1 MRKPAFLS
9 NERLSRFLVS
19 LLLTMGLLLPLMFTF
34 EAESALALA
43 IGSAVAV
50 TVLCTV
56 LGTLPRGRLILG
68 ITGGALLA
76 LQLVL
81 PQMGLIGW
89 AIEAFKA
96 ISLYLNGVTAAAP
109 LFAKQLGLTLG
120 VGVAGVSYLFSSRNV
135 GFLPATILVV
145 LMLFGMWSLCQ
156 AEHLWYA
163 APALVALLLLVSQTS
178 HEKTNLFEVLPLAAA
193 VVALAMLLLPSGQT
207 VIQPLYDKAME
218 LRQTISDYLFFTDP
232 RNVFTLGAYGYYPQG
247 NARLGGPAEPADSPV
262 MTVKTDSRT
271 LLRAIS
277 KDEYTGLTWRST
289 ASARRC
295 LYVSPRW
302 QSLRESVFLENMPSD
317 VVRSASTL
325 LDQHAVSIQMQNT
338 ATSTLFTPLFL
349 RQFSS
354 QSNIVAYFNDS
365 SELFTTRDLQRGDRY
380 TTFAPIL
387 EGGNTQLGALIA
399 AAPKGDDPYYQ
410 DICNSYLQ
418 LPEHLTGTSDA
429 ERMLADVNN
438 MTASSAT
445 PYEKACAIMRHLQR
459 YYRYTLTPDV
469 PPDSQDF
476 VTYFLYVGKEGYCTY
491 FASAMTVLCR
501 MAGLPARYVE
511 GFVAQPGA
519 DGFAYVTGK
528 DAHAWTEVYFEGF
541 GWVPFDATPQQQEMG
556 NDNQQNEQQ
565 PEPSPSPTPSPQ
577 PPEQNEQEEPTPSPD
592 PQPEQDPDVPPPP
605 QDQPP
610 FPWWLVLIA
619 AALAALIVRIHLRM
633 PAHMAAKTAS
643 DTDKIFVYGS
653 AVYTLLRLM
662 KYKPAPGETPLL
674 FARRLDRQK
683 ALPVQVLPLWRIMAM
698 SHYSRVEPGPAETAR
713 AKDIFTRL
721 YKPQSPV
728 RKLRF
733 MLTVAFGKNGY
744 TSLDTPLM
752 HEEPKP
758 QYDYASAVAQ
768 KKGQKGRKIKSKK
781 GQSKKKNK
789 QPNAPA
795 RNPAPP
801 SAEKPHQSVSRPQT
815 PAEPKA
821 PPQPDVPARSPAV
834 PSRQEGLRETSAP
847 RRRRS
852 DRK

>member
-19 LLLTMGLLLPLMFTF
+19 MLLTMGLLLPLMFTF

-43 IGSAVAV
+43 IASATAV
-50 TVLCTV
+50 TVLCTA
-56 LGTLPRGRLILG
+56 LGTLRRGRLVLG
-68 ITGGALLA
+68 IVGGALLA
-76 LQLVL
+76 VQLVL
-81 PQMGLIGW
+81 PHMGLIGW
-89 AIEAFKA
+89 VMEAFKA
-96 ISLYLNGVTAAAP
+96 VSLYLNGVTAAAP
-109 LFAKQLGLTLG
+109 LFARQLGLTLG
-120 VGVAGVSYLFSSRNV
+120 VTVAGISYLFSSRNV

-156 AEHLWYA
+156 AEHLWFA
-163 APALVALLLLVSQTS
+163 TPALVALLLLVSQTS
-178 HEKTNLFEVLPLAAA
+178 HEKSNLFQVLPLAVA

-232 RNVFTLGAYGYYPQG
+232 RNVFTLGNYGYYPQG
-247 NARLGGPAEPADSPV
+247 NARLGGPTQPSDSPV

-325 LDQHAVSIQMQNT
+325 LDEHAVSIQMQDT

-354 QSNIVAYFNDS
+354 QTNLVAYFNDS

-380 TTFAPIL
+380 TVFAPIL

-399 AAPKGDDPYYQ
+399 AAPKGDDPYYE
-410 DICNSYLQ
+410 DICNSCLQ
-418 LPEHLTGTSDA
+418 LPEHLSGTSDA

-438 MTASSAT
+438 ITASSAT

-556 NDNQQNEQQ
+556 GDNQQDQQQ
-565 PEPSPSPTPSPQ
+565 PEPSPSPSPTPSPQ
-577 PPEQNEQEEPTPSPD
+577 PPEQDQQEEPTPSPD
-592 PQPEQDPDVPPPP
+592 PQPRQDPDVPPSP

-619 AALAALIVRIHLRM
+619 AAVAALVVRIHLRM
-633 PAHMAAKTAS
+633 PAHMAAQATGES
-643 DTDKIFVYGS
+643 DKIFIYGS
-653 AVYTLLRLM
+653 AVYALLRLM

-698 SHYSRVEPGPAETAR
+698 SHYSRVEPGPAESAR
-713 AKDIFTRL
+713 ARDIFTRL

-733 MLTVAFGKNGY
+733 MFAAAFGKGVY
-744 TSLDTPLM
+744 TGLDTPLV

-758 QYDYASAVAQ
+758 QYDYTFAVAQ
-768 KKGQKGRKIKSKK
+768 KKGLKAR
-781 GQSKKKNK
+781 KKKVKPVRLNK
-789 QPNAPA
+789 RPKPAGAPKRPSAPA
-795 RNPAPP
+795 PETRRP
-801 SAEKPHQSVSRPQT
+801 S
-815 PAEPKA
+815 PAEPDA
-821 PPQPDVPARSPAV
+821 PGKPNNAPDQPPVAPAHR
-834 PSRQEGLRETSAP
+834 EGERETGAP

-852 DRK
+852 DRRS

>member
-19 LLLTMGLLLPLMFTF
+19 MLLTMGLLLPLMFTF

-43 IGSAVAV
+43 IASATAV
-50 TVLCTV
+50 TVLCTA
-56 LGTLPRGRLILG
+56 LGTLRRGRLVLG
-68 ITGGALLA
+68 IVGGALLA
-76 LQLVL
+76 VQLVL
-81 PQMGLIGW
+81 PHMGLIGW
-89 AIEAFKA
+89 AMEAFKA
-96 ISLYLNGVTAAAP
+96 VSLYLNGVTAAAP
-109 LFAKQLGLTLG
+109 LFARQLGLTLG
-120 VGVAGVSYLFSSRNV
+120 VTVAGISYLFSSRNV

-156 AEHLWYA
+156 AEHLWFA
-163 APALVALLLLVSQTS
+163 TPALVALLLLVSQTS
-178 HEKTNLFEVLPLAAA
+178 HEKSNLFQVLPLAVA

-232 RNVFTLGAYGYYPQG
+232 RNVFTLGNYGYYPQG
-247 NARLGGPAEPADSPV
+247 NARLGGPTQPSDSPV

-325 LDQHAVSIQMQNT
+325 LDEHAVSIQMQDT

-354 QSNIVAYFNDS
+354 QTNLVAYFNDS

-380 TTFAPIL
+380 TVFAPIL

-399 AAPKGDDPYYQ
+399 AAPKGDDPYYE
-410 DICNSYLQ
+410 DICNSCLQ
-418 LPEHLTGTSDA
+418 LPEHLSGTSDA

-438 MTASSAT
+438 ITASSAT

-556 NDNQQNEQQ
+556 GDNQQDQQQ
-565 PEPSPSPTPSPQ
+565 PEPSPSPSPTPSPQ
-577 PPEQNEQEEPTPSPD
+577 PPEQDQQEEPTPSPD
-592 PQPEQDPDVPPPP
+592 PQPQQDPDVPPPP

-619 AALAALIVRIHLRM
+619 AAVAALVVRIHLRM
-633 PAHMAAKTAS
+633 PAHMAAKAT
-643 DTDKIFVYGS
+643 G
-653 AVYTLLRLM
+653 
-662 KYKPAPGETPLL
+662 
-674 FARRLDRQK
+674 
-683 ALPVQVLPLWRIMAM
+683 
-698 SHYSRVEPGPAETAR
+698 
-713 AKDIFTRL
+713 
-721 YKPQSPV
+721 
-728 RKLRF
+728 
-733 MLTVAFGKNGY
+733 
-744 TSLDTPLM
+744 
-752 HEEPKP
+752 
-758 QYDYASAVAQ
+758 
-768 KKGQKGRKIKSKK
+768 
-781 GQSKKKNK
+781 
-789 QPNAPA
+789 
-795 RNPAPP
+795 
-801 SAEKPHQSVSRPQT
+801 
-815 PAEPKA
+815 
-821 PPQPDVPARSPAV
+821 
-834 PSRQEGLRETSAP
+834 
-847 RRRRS
+847 
-852 DRK
+852 

>member
-19 LLLTMGLLLPLMFTF
+19 MLLTMGLLLPLMFTF

-43 IGSAVAV
+43 IASATAV
-50 TVLCTV
+50 TVLCTA
-56 LGTLPRGRLILG
+56 LGTLRRGRLVLG
-68 ITGGALLA
+68 IVGGALLA
-76 LQLVL
+76 VQLVL
-81 PQMGLIGW
+81 PHMGLIGW
-89 AIEAFKA
+89 AMEAFKA
-96 ISLYLNGVTAAAP
+96 VSLYLNGVTAAAP
-109 LFAKQLGLTLG
+109 LFARQLGLTLG
-120 VGVAGVSYLFSSRNV
+120 VTVAGISYLFSSRNV

-156 AEHLWYA
+156 AEHLWFA
-163 APALVALLLLVSQTS
+163 TPALVALLLLVSQTS
-178 HEKTNLFEVLPLAAA
+178 HEKSNLFQVLPLAVA

-232 RNVFTLGAYGYYPQG
+232 RNVFTLGNYGYYPQG
-247 NARLGGPAEPADSPV
+247 NARLGGPTQPSDSPV

-325 LDQHAVSIQMQNT
+325 LDEHAVSIQMQDT

-354 QSNIVAYFNDS
+354 QTNLVAYFNDS

-380 TTFAPIL
+380 TVFAPIL

-399 AAPKGDDPYYQ
+399 AAPKGDDPYYE
-410 DICNSYLQ
+410 DICNSCLQ
-418 LPEHLTGTSDA
+418 LPEHLSGTSDA

-438 MTASSAT
+438 ITASSAT

-556 NDNQQNEQQ
+556 GDNQQDQQQ
-565 PEPSPSPTPSPQ
+565 PEPSPSPSPTPSPQ
-577 PPEQNEQEEPTPSPD
+577 PPEQDQQEEPTPSPD
-592 PQPEQDPDVPPPP
+592 PQPRQDPDVPPPP

-619 AALAALIVRIHLRM
+619 AAVAALVVRIHLRM
-633 PAHMAAKTAS
+633 PAHMAAKATGES
-643 DTDKIFVYGS
+643 DKIFIYGS
-653 AVYTLLRLM
+653 AVYALLRLM

-698 SHYSRVEPGPAETAR
+698 SHYSRVEPGPAESAR
-713 AKDIFTRL
+713 ARDIFTRL

-733 MLTVAFGKNGY
+733 MFAAAFGKGVY
-744 TSLDTPLM
+744 TGLDTPLV

-758 QYDYASAVAQ
+758 QYDYTFAVAQ
-768 KKGQKGRKIKSKK
+768 KKGLKAR
-781 GQSKKKNK
+781 KKKVKPVRLNK
-789 QPNAPA
+789 RPKPAGAPKRPSAPAPETRRPSPAEPDAPGKPNNASAQPPVAPA
-795 RNPAPP
+795 R
-801 SAEKPHQSVSRPQT
+801 R
-815 PAEPKA
+815 
-821 PPQPDVPARSPAV
+821 
-834 PSRQEGLRETSAP
+834 EGERETGAP

-852 DRK
+852 DRRS

>member
-19 LLLTMGLLLPLMFTF
+19 ILLTMGLLLPLMFTF

-43 IGSAVAV
+43 IASATAV
-50 TVLCTV
+50 TVLCTA
-56 LGTLPRGRLILG
+56 LGTLRRGRLVLG
-68 ITGGALLA
+68 IVGGALLA
-76 LQLVL
+76 VQLVL
-81 PQMGLIGW
+81 PHMGLIGW
-89 AIEAFKA
+89 AMEAFKA
-96 ISLYLNGVTAAAP
+96 VSLYLNGVTAAAP
-109 LFAKQLGLTLG
+109 LFARQLGLTLG
-120 VGVAGVSYLFSSRNV
+120 VTVAGISYLFSSRNV

-156 AEHLWYA
+156 AEHLWFA
-163 APALVALLLLVSQTS
+163 TPALVALLLLVSQTS
-178 HEKTNLFEVLPLAAA
+178 HEKSNLFQVLPLAVA

-232 RNVFTLGAYGYYPQG
+232 RNVFTLGNYGYYPQG
-247 NARLGGPAEPADSPV
+247 NARLGGPTQPSDSPV

-325 LDQHAVSIQMQNT
+325 LDEHAVSIQMQDT

-354 QSNIVAYFNDS
+354 QTNLVAYFNDS

-380 TTFAPIL
+380 TVFAPIL

-399 AAPKGDDPYYQ
+399 AAPKGDDPYYE
-410 DICNSYLQ
+410 DICNSCLQ
-418 LPEHLTGTSDA
+418 LPEHLSGTSDA

-438 MTASSAT
+438 ITASSAT

-556 NDNQQNEQQ
+556 GDNQQDQQQ
-565 PEPSPSPTPSPQ
+565 PEPSPSPSPTPSPH
-577 PPEQNEQEEPTPSPD
+577 PPEQDQQEEPTPSPD
-592 PQPEQDPDVPPPP
+592 PQPRQDPDVPPPP

-619 AALAALIVRIHLRM
+619 AAVAALVVRIHLRM
-633 PAHMAAKTAS
+633 PAHMAAKATGES
-643 DTDKIFVYGS
+643 DKIFIYGS
-653 AVYTLLRLM
+653 AVYALLRLM

-698 SHYSRVEPGPAETAR
+698 SHYSRVEPGPAESAR
-713 AKDIFTRL
+713 ARDIFTRL

-733 MLTVAFGKNGY
+733 MFAAAFGKGVY
-744 TSLDTPLM
+744 TGLDTPLV

-758 QYDYASAVAQ
+758 QYDYTFAVAQ
-768 KKGQKGRKIKSKK
+768 KKGLKAR
-781 GQSKKKNK
+781 KKKVKPVRLNK
-789 QPNAPA
+789 RPKPAGAPKRPSAPAPETRRPSPAESDAPGKPNNAPDQ
-795 RNPAPP
+795 PPVAPT
-801 SAEKPHQSVSRPQT
+801 R
-815 PAEPKA
+815 
-821 PPQPDVPARSPAV
+821 R
-834 PSRQEGLRETSAP
+834 EGERETGAP

-852 DRK
+852 DRRS

>member
-19 LLLTMGLLLPLMFTF
+19 ILLTMGLLLPLMFTF

-43 IGSAVAV
+43 IASATAV
-50 TVLCTV
+50 TVLCTA
-56 LGTLPRGRLILG
+56 LGTLRRGRLVLG
-68 ITGGALLA
+68 IVGGALLA
-76 LQLVL
+76 VQLVL
-81 PQMGLIGW
+81 PHMGLIGW
-89 AIEAFKA
+89 AMEAFKA
-96 ISLYLNGVTAAAP
+96 VSLYLNGVTAAAP
-109 LFAKQLGLTLG
+109 LFARQLGLTLG
-120 VGVAGVSYLFSSRNV
+120 VTVAGISYLFSSRNV

-156 AEHLWYA
+156 AEHLWFA
-163 APALVALLLLVSQTS
+163 TPALVALLLLVSQTS
-178 HEKTNLFEVLPLAAA
+178 HEKSNLFQVLPLAVA

-232 RNVFTLGAYGYYPQG
+232 RNVFTLGNYGYYPQG
-247 NARLGGPAEPADSPV
+247 NARLGGPTQPSDSPV

-325 LDQHAVSIQMQNT
+325 LDEHAVSIQMQDT

-354 QSNIVAYFNDS
+354 QTNLVAYFNDS

-380 TTFAPIL
+380 TVFAPIL

-399 AAPKGDDPYYQ
+399 AAPKGDDPYYE
-410 DICNSYLQ
+410 DICNSCLQ
-418 LPEHLTGTSDA
+418 LPEHLSGTSDA

-438 MTASSAT
+438 ITASSAT

-556 NDNQQNEQQ
+556 GDNQQDQQQ
-565 PEPSPSPTPSPQ
+565 PEPSPSPSPTPSPQ
-577 PPEQNEQEEPTPSPD
+577 PPEQDQQEEPTPSPD
-592 PQPEQDPDVPPPP
+592 PQPQQDPDVPPPP

-610 FPWWLVLIA
+610 FPWWLVLIVA
-619 AALAALIVRIHLRM
+619 AVAALVVRIHLRM
-633 PAHMAAKTAS
+633 PAHMAAKATGES
-643 DTDKIFVYGS
+643 DKIFIYGS
-653 AVYTLLRLM
+653 AVYALLRLM

-698 SHYSRVEPGPAETAR
+698 SHYSRVEPGPAESAR
-713 AKDIFTRL
+713 ARDIFTRL

-733 MLTVAFGKNGY
+733 MFAAAFGKGVY
-744 TSLDTPLM
+744 TGLDTPLV

-758 QYDYASAVAQ
+758 QYDYTFAVTQ
-768 KKGQKGRKIKSKK
+768 KKGPKAR
-781 GQSKKKNK
+781 KKKVKPVRLNK
-789 QPNAPA
+789 RPKPAGAPKRPSAPAPETRRPSPAESDAPGKPNNAPDQPPVAPA
-795 RNPAPP
+795 R
-801 SAEKPHQSVSRPQT
+801 R
-815 PAEPKA
+815 
-821 PPQPDVPARSPAV
+821 
-834 PSRQEGLRETSAP
+834 EGERETGAP

-852 DRK
+852 DRRS

>member
-19 LLLTMGLLLPLMFTF
+19 MLLTMGLLLPLMFTF

-43 IGSAVAV
+43 IASATAV
-50 TVLCTV
+50 TVLCTA
-56 LGTLPRGRLILG
+56 LGTLRRGRLVLG
-68 ITGGALLA
+68 IVGGALLA
-76 LQLVL
+76 VQLVL
-81 PQMGLIGW
+81 PHMGLIGW
-89 AIEAFKA
+89 VMEAFKA
-96 ISLYLNGVTAAAP
+96 VSLYLNGVTAAAP
-109 LFAKQLGLTLG
+109 LFARQLGLTLG
-120 VGVAGVSYLFSSRNV
+120 VTVAGISYLFSSRNV

-156 AEHLWYA
+156 AEHLWFA
-163 APALVALLLLVSQTS
+163 TPALVALLLLVSQTS
-178 HEKTNLFEVLPLAAA
+178 HEKSNLFQVLPLAVA

-232 RNVFTLGAYGYYPQG
+232 RNVFTLGNYGYYPQG
-247 NARLGGPAEPADSPV
+247 NARLGGPTQPSDSPV

-325 LDQHAVSIQMQNT
+325 LDEHAVSIQMQDT

-354 QSNIVAYFNDS
+354 QTNLVAYFNDS

-380 TTFAPIL
+380 TVFAPIL

-399 AAPKGDDPYYQ
+399 AAPKGDDPYYE
-410 DICNSYLQ
+410 DICNSCLQ
-418 LPEHLTGTSDA
+418 LPEHLSGTSDA

-438 MTASSAT
+438 ITASSAT

-556 NDNQQNEQQ
+556 GDNQQDQQQ
-565 PEPSPSPTPSPQ
+565 PEPSPSPSPTPSPQ
-577 PPEQNEQEEPTPSPD
+577 PPEQDQQEEPTPSPD
-592 PQPEQDPDVPPPP
+592 PQPQQDPDVPPPP

-619 AALAALIVRIHLRM
+619 AAVAALVVRIHLRM
-633 PAHMAAKTAS
+633 PAHMAAKATGES
-643 DTDKIFVYGS
+643 DKIFIYGS
-653 AVYTLLRLM
+653 AVYALLRLM

-698 SHYSRVEPGPAETAR
+698 SHYSRVEPGPAESAR
-713 AKDIFTRL
+713 ARDIFTRL

-733 MLTVAFGKNGY
+733 MFAAAFGKGVY
-744 TSLDTPLM
+744 TGLDTPLV

-758 QYDYASAVAQ
+758 QYDYTFAVAQ
-768 KKGQKGRKIKSKK
+768 KKGLKAR
-781 GQSKKKNK
+781 KKKVKPVRLNK
-789 QPNAPA
+789 RPKPAGAPKRPSAPAPETRRPSPAEPDAPGKPNNASDQPPVAPA
-795 RNPAPP
+795 R
-801 SAEKPHQSVSRPQT
+801 R
-815 PAEPKA
+815 
-821 PPQPDVPARSPAV
+821 
-834 PSRQEGLRETSAP
+834 EGERETGAP

-852 DRK
+852 DRRS

>member
-19 LLLTMGLLLPLMFTF
+19 MLLTMGLLLPLMFTF

-43 IGSAVAV
+43 IASATAV
-50 TVLCTV
+50 TVLCTA
-56 LGTLPRGRLILG
+56 LGTLRRGRLVLG
-68 ITGGALLA
+68 IVGGALLA
-76 LQLVL
+76 VQLVL
-81 PQMGLIGW
+81 PHMGLIGW
-89 AIEAFKA
+89 VMEAFKA
-96 ISLYLNGVTAAAP
+96 VSLYLNGVTAAAP
-109 LFAKQLGLTLG
+109 LFARHLGLTLG
-120 VGVAGVSYLFSSRNV
+120 VTVAGISYLFSSRNV

-156 AEHLWYA
+156 AEHLWFA
-163 APALVALLLLVSQTS
+163 TPALVALLLLVSQTS
-178 HEKTNLFEVLPLAAA
+178 HEKSNLFQVLPLAVA

-232 RNVFTLGAYGYYPQG
+232 RNVFTLGNYGYYPQG
-247 NARLGGPAEPADSPV
+247 NARLGGPTQPSDSPV

-325 LDQHAVSIQMQNT
+325 LDEHAVSIQMQDT

-354 QSNIVAYFNDS
+354 QTNLVAYFNDS

-380 TTFAPIL
+380 TVFAPIL

-399 AAPKGDDPYYQ
+399 AAPKGDDPYYE
-410 DICNSYLQ
+410 DICNSCLQ
-418 LPEHLTGTSDA
+418 LPEHLSGTSDA

-438 MTASSAT
+438 ITASSAT

-556 NDNQQNEQQ
+556 GDNQQDQQQ
-565 PEPSPSPTPSPQ
+565 PEPSPSPSPTPSPQ
-577 PPEQNEQEEPTPSPD
+577 PPEQDQQEEPTPSPD
-592 PQPEQDPDVPPPP
+592 PQPQQDPDVPPPP

-619 AALAALIVRIHLRM
+619 AAVAALVVRIHLRM
-633 PAHMAAKTAS
+633 PAHMAAQATGES
-643 DTDKIFVYGS
+643 DKIFIYGS
-653 AVYTLLRLM
+653 AVYALLRLM

-698 SHYSRVEPGPAETAR
+698 SHYSRVEPGPAESAR
-713 AKDIFTRL
+713 ARDIFTRL

-733 MLTVAFGKNGY
+733 MFAAAFGKGVY
-744 TSLDTPLM
+744 TGLDTPLV

-758 QYDYASAVAQ
+758 QYDYTFAVAQ
-768 KKGQKGRKIKSKK
+768 KKGLKAR
-781 GQSKKKNK
+781 KKKVKPVRLNK
-789 QPNAPA
+789 RPKPAGAPKRPSAPAPETRRPSPAESDAPGKPNNASAQPPVAPA
-795 RNPAPP
+795 R
-801 SAEKPHQSVSRPQT
+801 R
-815 PAEPKA
+815 
-821 PPQPDVPARSPAV
+821 
-834 PSRQEGLRETSAP
+834 EGERETGAP

-852 DRK
+852 DRRS

>member
-19 LLLTMGLLLPLMFTF
+19 MLLTMGLLLPLMFTF
-34 EAESALALA
+34 KAESALALA
-43 IGSAVAV
+43 IASATAV
-50 TVLCTV
+50 TVLCTA
-56 LGTLPRGRLILG
+56 LGTLRRGRLVLG
-68 ITGGALLA
+68 IVGGALLA
-76 LQLVL
+76 VQLVL
-81 PQMGLIGW
+81 PHMGLIGW
-89 AIEAFKA
+89 AMEAFKA
-96 ISLYLNGVTAAAP
+96 VSLYLNGVTAAAP
-109 LFAKQLGLTLG
+109 LFARQLGLTLG
-120 VGVAGVSYLFSSRNV
+120 VTVAGISYLFSSRNV

-156 AEHLWYA
+156 AEHLWFA
-163 APALVALLLLVSQTS
+163 TPALVALLLLVSQTS
-178 HEKTNLFEVLPLAAA
+178 HEKSNLFQVLPLAVA

-232 RNVFTLGAYGYYPQG
+232 RNVFTLGNYGYYPQG
-247 NARLGGPAEPADSPV
+247 NARLGGPTQPSDSPV

-317 VVRSASTL
+317 VVRSAGTL
-325 LDQHAVSIQMQNT
+325 LDEHAVSIQMQDT

-354 QSNIVAYFNDS
+354 QTNLVAYFNDS

-380 TTFAPIL
+380 TVFAPIL

-399 AAPKGDDPYYQ
+399 AAPKGDDPYYE
-410 DICNSYLQ
+410 DICNSCLQ
-418 LPEHLTGTSDA
+418 LPEHLSGTSDA

-438 MTASSAT
+438 ITASSAT

-556 NDNQQNEQQ
+556 GDNQQDQQQ
-565 PEPSPSPTPSPQ
+565 PEPSPSPSPTPSPQ
-577 PPEQNEQEEPTPSPD
+577 PPEQDQQEEPTPSPD
-592 PQPEQDPDVPPPP
+592 PQPRQDPDVPPPP

-619 AALAALIVRIHLRM
+619 AAVAALVVRIHLRM
-633 PAHMAAKTAS
+633 PAHMAAQATVES
-643 DTDKIFVYGS
+643 DKIFIYGS
-653 AVYTLLRLM
+653 AVYALLRLM
-662 KYKPAPGETPLL
+662 KYKPAPGETPLF

-698 SHYSRVEPGPAETAR
+698 SHYSRVEPGPAESAR
-713 AKDIFTRL
+713 ARDIFTRL

-733 MLTVAFGKNGY
+733 MFAAAFGKGVY
-744 TSLDTPLM
+744 TGLDTPLV

-758 QYDYASAVAQ
+758 QYDYTFAVAQ
-768 KKGQKGRKIKSKK
+768 KKGLKAR
-781 GQSKKKNK
+781 KKKVKPVRLNK
-789 QPNAPA
+789 RPKPAGAPKRPSAPAPETRRPSPAESDAPGKPNNAPDQ
-795 RNPAPP
+795 PPVAPT
-801 SAEKPHQSVSRPQT
+801 R
-815 PAEPKA
+815 
-821 PPQPDVPARSPAV
+821 R
-834 PSRQEGLRETSAP
+834 EGERETGAP

-852 DRK
+852 DRRS

>member
-19 LLLTMGLLLPLMFTF
+19 MLLTMGLLLPLMFTF

-43 IGSAVAV
+43 IASATAV
-50 TVLCTV
+50 TVLCTA
-56 LGTLPRGRLILG
+56 LGTLRRGRLVLG
-68 ITGGALLA
+68 IVGGALLA
-76 LQLVL
+76 VQLVL
-81 PQMGLIGW
+81 PHMGLIGW
-89 AIEAFKA
+89 AMEAFKA
-96 ISLYLNGVTAAAP
+96 VSLYLNGVTAAAP
-109 LFAKQLGLTLG
+109 LFARQLGLTLG
-120 VGVAGVSYLFSSRNV
+120 VTVAGISYLFSSRNV

-156 AEHLWYA
+156 AEHLWFA
-163 APALVALLLLVSQTS
+163 TPALVALLLLVSQTS
-178 HEKTNLFEVLPLAAA
+178 HEKSNLFQVLPLAVA

-232 RNVFTLGAYGYYPQG
+232 RNVFTLGNYGYYPQG
-247 NARLGGPAEPADSPV
+247 NARLGGPTQPSDSPV

-325 LDQHAVSIQMQNT
+325 LDEHAVSIQMQDT

-354 QSNIVAYFNDS
+354 QTNLVAYFNDS

-380 TTFAPIL
+380 TVFAPIL

-399 AAPKGDDPYYQ
+399 AAPKGDDPYYE
-410 DICNSYLQ
+410 DICNSCLQ
-418 LPEHLTGTSDA
+418 LPEHLSGTSDA

-438 MTASSAT
+438 ITASSAT

-556 NDNQQNEQQ
+556 GDNQQDQQQ
-565 PEPSPSPTPSPQ
+565 PEPSPSPSPTPSPQ
-577 PPEQNEQEEPTPSPD
+577 PPEQDQQEEPTPSPD
-592 PQPEQDPDVPPPP
+592 PQPRQDPDVPPSP

-619 AALAALIVRIHLRM
+619 AAVAALVVRIHLRM
-633 PAHMAAKTAS
+633 PAHMAAKATVES
-643 DTDKIFVYGS
+643 DKIFIYGS
-653 AVYTLLRLM
+653 AVYALLRLM
-662 KYKPAPGETPLL
+662 KYKPAPGETPLF

-698 SHYSRVEPGPAETAR
+698 SHYSRVEPGPAESAR
-713 AKDIFTRL
+713 ARDIFTRL

-733 MLTVAFGKNGY
+733 MFAAAFGKGVY
-744 TSLDTPLM
+744 TGLDTPLV

-758 QYDYASAVAQ
+758 QYDYTFAVAQ
-768 KKGQKGRKIKSKK
+768 KKGLKAR
-781 GQSKKKNK
+781 KKKVKPVRLNK
-789 QPNAPA
+789 RPKPAGAPKRPSAPAPETRRPSPAEPDAPGKPNNASAQPPVAPA
-795 RNPAPP
+795 R
-801 SAEKPHQSVSRPQT
+801 R
-815 PAEPKA
+815 
-821 PPQPDVPARSPAV
+821 
-834 PSRQEGLRETSAP
+834 EGERETGAP

-852 DRK
+852 DRRS

>member
-19 LLLTMGLLLPLMFTF
+19 MLLTMGLLLPLMFTF

-43 IGSAVAV
+43 IASATAV
-50 TVLCTV
+50 TVLCTA
-56 LGTLPRGRLILG
+56 LGTLRRGRLVLG
-68 ITGGALLA
+68 IVGGALLA
-76 LQLVL
+76 VQLVL
-81 PQMGLIGW
+81 PHMGLIGW
-89 AIEAFKA
+89 AMEAFKA
-96 ISLYLNGVTAAAP
+96 VSLYLNGVTAAAP
-109 LFAKQLGLTLG
+109 LFARQLGLTLG
-120 VGVAGVSYLFSSRNV
+120 VTVAGISYLFSSRNV

-156 AEHLWYA
+156 AEHLWFA
-163 APALVALLLLVSQTS
+163 TPALVALLLLVSQTS
-178 HEKTNLFEVLPLAAA
+178 HEKSNLFQVLPLAVA

-232 RNVFTLGAYGYYPQG
+232 RNVFTLGNYGYYPQG
-247 NARLGGPAEPADSPV
+247 NARLGGPTQPSDSPV

-302 QSLRESVFLENMPSD
+302 QNLRESVFLENMPSD

-325 LDQHAVSIQMQNT
+325 LDEHAVSIQMQDT

-354 QSNIVAYFNDS
+354 QTNLVAYFNDS

-380 TTFAPIL
+380 TVFAPIL

-399 AAPKGDDPYYQ
+399 AAPKGDDPYYE
-410 DICNSYLQ
+410 DICNSCLQ
-418 LPEHLTGTSDA
+418 LPEHLSGTSDA

-438 MTASSAT
+438 ITASSAT

-556 NDNQQNEQQ
+556 GDNQQDQQQ
-565 PEPSPSPTPSPQ
+565 PEPSPSPSPTPSPQ
-577 PPEQNEQEEPTPSPD
+577 PPEQDQQEEPTPSPD
-592 PQPEQDPDVPPPP
+592 PQPQQDPDVPPPP

-619 AALAALIVRIHLRM
+619 AAVAALVVRIHLRM
-633 PAHMAAKTAS
+633 PAHMAAKATGES
-643 DTDKIFVYGS
+643 DKTFIYGS
-653 AVYTLLRLM
+653 AVYALLRLM

-698 SHYSRVEPGPAETAR
+698 SHYSRVEPGPAESAR
-713 AKDIFTRL
+713 ARDIFTRL
-721 YKPQSPV
+721 YKPQNPV

-733 MLTVAFGKNGY
+733 MFAAAFGKGVY
-744 TSLDTPLM
+744 TGLDTPLV

-758 QYDYASAVAQ
+758 QYDYTFAVAQ
-768 KKGQKGRKIKSKK
+768 KKGLKAR
-781 GQSKKKNK
+781 KKKVKPVRLNK
-789 QPNAPA
+789 RPKPAGAPKRPSAPAPETRRPSPTEPDAPGKPNNAPDQ
-795 RNPAPP
+795 PPVAPT
-801 SAEKPHQSVSRPQT
+801 R
-815 PAEPKA
+815 
-821 PPQPDVPARSPAV
+821 R
-834 PSRQEGLRETSAP
+834 EGERETGAP

-852 DRK
+852 DRRS

>member
-19 LLLTMGLLLPLMFTF
+19 MLLTMGLLLPLMFTF

-43 IGSAVAV
+43 IASATAV
-50 TVLCTV
+50 TVLCTA
-56 LGTLPRGRLILG
+56 LGTLRRGRLVLG
-68 ITGGALLA
+68 IVGGALLA
-76 LQLVL
+76 VQLVL
-81 PQMGLIGW
+81 PHMGLIGW
-89 AIEAFKA
+89 AMEAFKA
-96 ISLYLNGVTAAAP
+96 VSLYLNGVTAAAP
-109 LFAKQLGLTLG
+109 LFARQLGLTLG
-120 VGVAGVSYLFSSRNV
+120 VTVAGISYLFSSRNV

-156 AEHLWYA
+156 AEHLWFA
-163 APALVALLLLVSQTS
+163 TPALVALLLLVSQTS
-178 HEKTNLFEVLPLAAA
+178 HEKSNLFQVLPLAVA

-232 RNVFTLGAYGYYPQG
+232 RNVFTLGNYGYYPQG
-247 NARLGGPAEPADSPV
+247 NARLGGPTQPSDSPV

-325 LDQHAVSIQMQNT
+325 LDEHAVSIQMQDT

-354 QSNIVAYFNDS
+354 QTNLVAYFNDS

-380 TTFAPIL
+380 TVFAPIL

-399 AAPKGDDPYYQ
+399 AAPKGDDPYYE
-410 DICNSYLQ
+410 DICNSCLQ
-418 LPEHLTGTSDA
+418 LPEHLSGTSDA

-438 MTASSAT
+438 ITASSAT

-556 NDNQQNEQQ
+556 GDNQQDQQQ
-565 PEPSPSPTPSPQ
+565 PEPSPSPSPTPSPQ
-577 PPEQNEQEEPTPSPD
+577 PPEQDQQEEPTPSPD
-592 PQPEQDPDVPPPP
+592 PQPRQDPDVPPPP

-619 AALAALIVRIHLRM
+619 AAVAALVVRIHLRM
-633 PAHMAAKTAS
+633 PAHMAAKATGES
-643 DTDKIFVYGS
+643 DKIFIYGS
-653 AVYTLLRLM
+653 AVYALLRLM

-674 FARRLDRQK
+674 FARRRDRQK

-698 SHYSRVEPGPAETAR
+698 SHYSRVEPGPAESAR
-713 AKDIFTRL
+713 ARDIFTRL

-733 MLTVAFGKNGY
+733 MFAAAFGKGVY
-744 TSLDTPLM
+744 TGLDTPLV

-758 QYDYASAVAQ
+758 QYDYTFAVAKKKGLKARKKKVKPVRLNKRPKPAGAPKRPSAPAPETRRPSPAEPDAPGKPNNASA
-768 KKGQKGRKIKSKK
+768 
-781 GQSKKKNK
+781 
-789 QPNAPA
+789 QPPVAPA
-795 RNPAPP
+795 R
-801 SAEKPHQSVSRPQT
+801 R
-815 PAEPKA
+815 
-821 PPQPDVPARSPAV
+821 
-834 PSRQEGLRETSAP
+834 EGERETGAP

-852 DRK
+852 DRRS

>member
-19 LLLTMGLLLPLMFTF
+19 LLMTMGLLLPLMFTF

-43 IGSAVAV
+43 IAAAAAV

-56 LGTLPRGRLILG
+56 LGTLRHGRLILG
-68 ITGGALLA
+68 IVGGVLLA
-76 LQLVL
+76 LQLLL

-89 AIEAFKA
+89 AMEAFKA
-96 ISLYLNGVTAAAP
+96 ISLYLSGVTAATP
-109 LFAKQLGLTLG
+109 LFARQLALTLG
-120 VGVAGVSYLFSSRNV
+120 VVVAAVSYLFSSRNV

-163 APALVALLLLVSQTS
+163 TPALVALLLLVSQTS

-193 VVALAMLLLPSGQT
+193 VVVLAMLLLPSGQT

-232 RNVFTLGAYGYYPQG
+232 RNVFTLGSYGYYPQG
-247 NARLGGPAEPADSPV
+247 NARLGGPTEPSDSPV

-302 QSLRESVFLENMPSD
+302 QSLRESVFLENMPSE

-325 LDQHAVSIQMQNT
+325 LDEHAVSVQMQDT

-354 QSNIVAYFNDS
+354 QSNMVAYFNDS

-380 TTFAPIL
+380 TVFAPIL

-399 AAPKGDDPYYQ
+399 AAPKGDDPYYD
-410 DICNSYLQ
+410 DIRSSYLQ

-429 ERMLADVNN
+429 ERMMADVSNI
-438 MTASSAT
+438 TASSAT

-519 DGFAYVTGK
+519 DGFAYVTGR

-556 NDNQQNEQQ
+556 NDNQQDEQP

-577 PPEQNEQEEPTPSPD
+577 PPEQDEPDDEPTPSPE

-633 PAHMAAKTAS
+633 PAHMAAKATG

-683 ALPVQVLPLWRIMAM
+683 ALSVQVLPLWRIMAM

-721 YKPQSPV
+721 YKPQSPM

-733 MLTVAFGKNGY
+733 MMIVAFGKNAY
-744 TSLDTPLM
+744 TGLDTPLV

-758 QYDYASAVAQ
+758 QYDYASAVSQ
-768 KKGQKGRKIKSKK
+768 KKGQKARKGKAKK
-781 GQSKKKNK
+781 AGKPGK
-789 QPNAPA
+789 APA
-795 RNPAPP
+795 RSSAQPPAAKAPRKPQASSEASRAQPPSGGAQARP
-801 SAEKPHQSVSRPQT
+801 SAEPKRP
-815 PAEPKA
+815 EP
-821 PPQPDVPARSPAV
+821 PRDT
-834 PSRQEGLRETSAP
+834 GAP

-852 DRK
+852 DRR

>member
-19 LLLTMGLLLPLMFTF
+19 MLLTMGLLLPLMFTF

-43 IGSAVAV
+43 IASATAV
-50 TVLCTV
+50 TVLCTA
-56 LGTLPRGRLILG
+56 LGTLRRGRLVLG
-68 ITGGALLA
+68 IVGGALLA
-76 LQLVL
+76 VQLVL
-81 PQMGLIGW
+81 PHMGLIGW
-89 AIEAFKA
+89 VMEAFKA
-96 ISLYLNGVTAAAP
+96 VSLYLNGVTAAAP
-109 LFAKQLGLTLG
+109 LFARQLGLTLG
-120 VGVAGVSYLFSSRNV
+120 VTVAGISYLFSSRNV

-156 AEHLWYA
+156 AEHLWFA
-163 APALVALLLLVSQTS
+163 TPALVALLLLVSQTS
-178 HEKTNLFEVLPLAAA
+178 HEKSNLFQVLPLAVA

-232 RNVFTLGAYGYYPQG
+232 RNVFTLGNYGYYPQG
-247 NARLGGPAEPADSPV
+247 NARLGGPTQPSDSPV

-325 LDQHAVSIQMQNT
+325 LDEHAVSIQMQDT

-354 QSNIVAYFNDS
+354 QTNLVAYFNDS

-380 TTFAPIL
+380 TVFAPIL

-399 AAPKGDDPYYQ
+399 AAPKGDDPYYE
-410 DICNSYLQ
+410 DICNSCLQ
-418 LPEHLTGTSDA
+418 LPEHLSGTSDA

-438 MTASSAT
+438 ITASSAT

-556 NDNQQNEQQ
+556 GDNQQDQQQ
-565 PEPSPSPTPSPQ
+565 PEPSPSPSPTPSPQ
-577 PPEQNEQEEPTPSPD
+577 PPEQDQQEEPTPSPD
-592 PQPEQDPDVPPPP
+592 PQPQQDPDVPPPP

-619 AALAALIVRIHLRM
+619 AAVAALVVRIHLRM
-633 PAHMAAKTAS
+633 PAHMAAQATGES
-643 DTDKIFVYGS
+643 DKIFIYGS
-653 AVYTLLRLM
+653 AVYALLRLM

-698 SHYSRVEPGPAETAR
+698 SHYSRVEPGPAESAR
-713 AKDIFTRL
+713 ARDIFTRL

-733 MLTVAFGKNGY
+733 MFAAAFGKGVY
-744 TSLDTPLM
+744 TGLDTPLV

-758 QYDYASAVAQ
+758 QYDYTFAVAQ
-768 KKGQKGRKIKSKK
+768 KKGLKAR
-781 GQSKKKNK
+781 KKKVKPVRLNK
-789 QPNAPA
+789 RPKPAGAPKRPSAPA
-795 RNPAPP
+795 PETRRP
-801 SAEKPHQSVSRPQT
+801 S
-815 PAEPKA
+815 PAEPDA
-821 PPQPDVPARSPAV
+821 PGKPNNAPDQPPVAPAHR
-834 PSRQEGLRETSAP
+834 EGERETGAP

-852 DRK
+852 DRRS

>member
-43 IGSAVAV
+43 IVSGVAV

-56 LGTLPRGRLILG
+56 LGTLRRGRLILG
-68 ITGGALLA
+68 VVLAALLA
-76 LQLVL
+76 VQLAL

-89 AIEAFKA
+89 TMEAFKA
-96 ISLYLNGVTAAAP
+96 MSLYLNGVKAATP
-109 LFAKQLGLTLG
+109 LFARQLAVALG
-120 VGVAGVSYLFSSRNV
+120 VVIAGVSYLFSSRNV

-156 AEHLWYA
+156 SEHLWYA
-163 APALVALLLLVSQTS
+163 TPALIGLLLLVSQTS
-178 HEKTNLFEVLPLAAA
+178 HEKTNLFEVLPLATA
-193 VVALAMLLLPSGQT
+193 VVVLAMLLLPSGQT

-232 RNVFTLGAYGYYPQG
+232 RNVFTLGNYGYYPQG
-247 NARLGGPAEPADSPV
+247 NARLGGPTQPSDTPV

-302 QSLRESVFLENMPSD
+302 QSLRESVFLENMPSE
-317 VVRSASTL
+317 VVRGASTL
-325 LDQHAVSIQMQNT
+325 LDEHAVSVQMQDT

-354 QSNIVAYFNDS
+354 QTNLVAYFNDS

-380 TTFAPIL
+380 TVFAPIL

-399 AAPKGDDPYYQ
+399 AAPKGEDPYYD
-410 DICNSYLQ
+410 DILSSYLQ

-429 ERMLADVNN
+429 ERLLADVNN

-459 YYRYTLTPDV
+459 YYRYTLTPDI

-556 NDNQQNEQQ
+556 NDDQQEQQ
-565 PEPSPSPTPSPQ
+565 PPEPSPSPTPSPQ
-577 PPEQNEQEEPTPSPD
+577 PPQQDEQDEPTPSPD

-605 QDQPP
+605 EDQPP

-619 AALAALIVRIHLRM
+619 AALAALIVRIRLRM
-633 PAHMAAKTAS
+633 PAHMAARAS
-643 DTDKIFVYGS
+643 NDTDRIFIYGS
-653 AVYTLLRLM
+653 AVYALLRLM
-662 KYKPAPGETPLL
+662 KYKPAPGETPLF

-713 AKDIFTRL
+713 ARETFGRL
-721 YKPQSPV
+721 YKLQNPL

-733 MLTVAFGKNGY
+733 MFIAAFGKNAY
-744 TSLDTPLM
+744 TGLDTPLV

-758 QYDYASAVAQ
+758 QYDYASAVSQ
-768 KKGQKGRKIKSKK
+768 KKGRKVRKEKG
-781 GQSKKKNK
+781 KKKRPK
-789 QPNAPA
+789 KPSRAPSASQPAQEAPP
-795 RNPAPP
+795 RPAPR
-801 SAEKPHQSVSRPQT
+801 SQA

-821 PPQPDVPARSPAV
+821 PPQSDDTQAQPPRPTQ
-834 PSRQEGLRETSAP
+834 PGAP

-852 DRK
+852 GRQ

>member
-19 LLLTMGLLLPLMFTF
+19 MLLTMGLLLPLMFTF

-43 IGSAVAV
+43 IASATAV
-50 TVLCTV
+50 TVLCTA
-56 LGTLPRGRLILG
+56 LGTLRRGRLVLG
-68 ITGGALLA
+68 IVGGALLA
-76 LQLVL
+76 VQLVL
-81 PQMGLIGW
+81 PHMGLIGW
-89 AIEAFKA
+89 AMEAFKA
-96 ISLYLNGVTAAAP
+96 VSLYLNGVTAAAP
-109 LFAKQLGLTLG
+109 LFARQLGLTLG
-120 VGVAGVSYLFSSRNV
+120 VTVAGISYLFSSRNV

-156 AEHLWYA
+156 AEHLWFA
-163 APALVALLLLVSQTS
+163 TPALVALLLLVSQTS
-178 HEKTNLFEVLPLAAA
+178 HEKSNLFQVLPLAVA

-232 RNVFTLGAYGYYPQG
+232 RNVFTLGNYGYYPQG
-247 NARLGGPAEPADSPV
+247 NARLGGPTQPSDSPV

-325 LDQHAVSIQMQNT
+325 LDEHAVSIQMQDT

-354 QSNIVAYFNDS
+354 QTNLVAYFNDS

-380 TTFAPIL
+380 TVFAPIL

-399 AAPKGDDPYYQ
+399 AAPKGDDPYYE
-410 DICNSYLQ
+410 DICNSCLQ
-418 LPEHLTGTSDA
+418 LPEHLSGTSDA

-438 MTASSAT
+438 ITASSAT

-556 NDNQQNEQQ
+556 SDNQQDQQQ
-565 PEPSPSPTPSPQ
+565 PEPSPSPSPTPSPQ
-577 PPEQNEQEEPTPSPD
+577 PPEQDQQEEPTPSPD
-592 PQPEQDPDVPPPP
+592 PQPRQDPDVPPPP

-619 AALAALIVRIHLRM
+619 AAVAALVVRIHLRM
-633 PAHMAAKTAS
+633 PAHMAAKATGES
-643 DTDKIFVYGS
+643 DKIFIYGS
-653 AVYTLLRLM
+653 AVYALLRLM

-698 SHYSRVEPGPAETAR
+698 SHYSRVEPGPAESAR
-713 AKDIFTRL
+713 ARDIFTRL

-733 MLTVAFGKNGY
+733 MFAAAFGKGVY
-744 TSLDTPLM
+744 TGLDTPLV

-758 QYDYASAVAQ
+758 QYDYTFAVAQ
-768 KKGQKGRKIKSKK
+768 KKGLKAR
-781 GQSKKKNK
+781 KKKVKPVRLNK
-789 QPNAPA
+789 RPKPAGAPKRPSAPAPETRRPSPAEPDAPGKPNNASAQPPVAPA
-795 RNPAPP
+795 R
-801 SAEKPHQSVSRPQT
+801 R
-815 PAEPKA
+815 
-821 PPQPDVPARSPAV
+821 
-834 PSRQEGLRETSAP
+834 EGERETGAP

-852 DRK
+852 DRRS

>member
-19 LLLTMGLLLPLMFTF
+19 LLMTMGLLLPLMFTF

-43 IGSAVAV
+43 VASAAAV

-56 LGTLPRGRLILG
+56 LGTLRHGRLILG
-68 ITGGALLA
+68 IVGGALLA
-76 LQLVL
+76 LQLLL

-89 AIEAFKA
+89 AMEAFKA
-96 ISLYLNGVTAAAP
+96 ISLYLSGVTAATP
-109 LFAKQLGLTLG
+109 LFAKQLALTLG
-120 VGVAGVSYLFSSRNV
+120 VVVAAVSYLFSSRNV

-163 APALVALLLLVSQTS
+163 TPALVALLLLVSQTS

-193 VVALAMLLLPSGQT
+193 VVVLAMLLLPSGQT

-232 RNVFTLGAYGYYPQG
+232 RNVFTLGSYGYYPQG
-247 NARLGGPAEPADSPV
+247 NARLGGPTEPSDSPV

-302 QSLRESVFLENMPSD
+302 QSLRESVFLENMPSE

-325 LDQHAVSIQMQNT
+325 LDEHAVSIQMQDT

-354 QSNIVAYFNDS
+354 QSNMVAYFNDS

-380 TTFAPIL
+380 TVFAPIL

-399 AAPKGDDPYYQ
+399 AAPKGDDPYYD
-410 DICNSYLQ
+410 DIRSSYLQ

-429 ERMLADVNN
+429 ERMMADVSNI
-438 MTASSAT
+438 TASSAT

-556 NDNQQNEQQ
+556 NDNQQDEQP
-565 PEPSPSPTPSPQ
+565 PEPSPSPSPTPSPQ
-577 PPEQNEQEEPTPSPD
+577 PPEQDQQDEPTPSPD
-592 PQPEQDPDVPPPP
+592 PQPQQDPDVPPPP

-633 PAHMAAKTAS
+633 PAHMAARAS
-643 DTDKIFVYGS
+643 GDTDKIFVYGS

-683 ALPVQVLPLWRIMAM
+683 SLPVQMLPLWRIMAM

-713 AKDIFTRL
+713 ARDVFSRL
-721 YKPQSPV
+721 YKPQSPL

-733 MLTVAFGKNGY
+733 MMIVAFGKNAY
-744 TSLDTPLM
+744 TGLDTPLV
-752 HEEPKP
+752 HEEPRP
-758 QYDYASAVAQ
+758 QYDYASAVSR
-768 KKGQKGRKIKSKK
+768 KKGQKARKGKAKK
-781 GQSKKKNK
+781 AGK
-789 QPNAPA
+789 APA
-795 RNPAPP
+795 RSSAKPPAARVPRKPQAPSEASEAQPPSGGAQARP
-801 SAEKPHQSVSRPQT
+801 SAEPKRP
-815 PAEPKA
+815 EP
-821 PPQPDVPARSPAV
+821 PRDT
-834 PSRQEGLRETSAP
+834 GAP

-852 DRK
+852 DRR

>member
-19 LLLTMGLLLPLMFTF
+19 MLLTMGLLLPLMFTF

-43 IGSAVAV
+43 IASATAV
-50 TVLCTV
+50 TVLCTA
-56 LGTLPRGRLILG
+56 LGTLRRGRLVLG
-68 ITGGALLA
+68 IVGGALLA
-76 LQLVL
+76 VQLVL
-81 PQMGLIGW
+81 PHMGLIGW
-89 AIEAFKA
+89 AMEAFKA
-96 ISLYLNGVTAAAP
+96 VSLYLNGVTAAAP
-109 LFAKQLGLTLG
+109 LFARQLGLTLG
-120 VGVAGVSYLFSSRNV
+120 VTVAGISYLFSSRNV

-156 AEHLWYA
+156 AEHLWFA
-163 APALVALLLLVSQTS
+163 TPALVALLLLVSQTS
-178 HEKTNLFEVLPLAAA
+178 HEKSNLFQVLPLAVA

-232 RNVFTLGAYGYYPQG
+232 RNVFTLGNYGYYPQG
-247 NARLGGPAEPADSPV
+247 NARLGGPTQPSDSPV

-325 LDQHAVSIQMQNT
+325 LDEHAVSIQMQDT

-354 QSNIVAYFNDS
+354 QTNLVAYFNDS

-380 TTFAPIL
+380 TVFAPIL

-399 AAPKGDDPYYQ
+399 AAPKGDDPYYE
-410 DICNSYLQ
+410 DICNSCLQ
-418 LPEHLTGTSDA
+418 LPEHLSGTSDA

-438 MTASSAT
+438 ITASSAT

-556 NDNQQNEQQ
+556 GDNQQDQQQ
-565 PEPSPSPTPSPQ
+565 PEPSPSPSPTPSPQ
-577 PPEQNEQEEPTPSPD
+577 PPEQDQQEEPTPSPD
-592 PQPEQDPDVPPPP
+592 PQPQQDPDVPPPP

-619 AALAALIVRIHLRM
+619 AAVAALVVRIHLRM
-633 PAHMAAKTAS
+633 PAHMAAKATGES
-643 DTDKIFVYGS
+643 DKIFIYGS
-653 AVYTLLRLM
+653 AVYALLRLM

-698 SHYSRVEPGPAETAR
+698 SHYSRVEPGPAESAR
-713 AKDIFTRL
+713 ARDIFTRL

-733 MLTVAFGKNGY
+733 MFAAAFGKGVY
-744 TSLDTPLM
+744 TGLDTPLV

-758 QYDYASAVAQ
+758 QYDYTFAVAQ
-768 KKGQKGRKIKSKK
+768 KKGLKAR
-781 GQSKKKNK
+781 KKKVKPVRLNK
-789 QPNAPA
+789 RPKPAGAPKRPSAPAPETRRPSPTEPDAPGKPNNAPDQPPVALA
-795 RNPAPP
+795 R
-801 SAEKPHQSVSRPQT
+801 R
-815 PAEPKA
+815 
-821 PPQPDVPARSPAV
+821 
-834 PSRQEGLRETSAP
+834 EGERETGAP

-852 DRK
+852 DRRS

>member
-19 LLLTMGLLLPLMFTF
+19 MLLTMGLLLPLMFTF

-43 IGSAVAV
+43 IASATAV
-50 TVLCTV
+50 TVLCTA
-56 LGTLPRGRLILG
+56 LGTLRRGRLVLG
-68 ITGGALLA
+68 IVGGALLA
-76 LQLVL
+76 VQLVL
-81 PQMGLIGW
+81 PHMGLIGW
-89 AIEAFKA
+89 VMEAFKA
-96 ISLYLNGVTAAAP
+96 VSLYLNGVTAAAP
-109 LFAKQLGLTLG
+109 LFARQLGLTLG
-120 VGVAGVSYLFSSRNV
+120 VTVAGISYLFSSRNV

-156 AEHLWYA
+156 AEHLWFA
-163 APALVALLLLVSQTS
+163 TPALVALLLLVSQTS
-178 HEKTNLFEVLPLAAA
+178 HEKSNLFQVLPLAVA

-232 RNVFTLGAYGYYPQG
+232 RNVFTLGNYGYYPQG
-247 NARLGGPAEPADSPV
+247 NARLGGPTQPSDSPV

-325 LDQHAVSIQMQNT
+325 LDEHAVSIQMQDT

-354 QSNIVAYFNDS
+354 QTNLVAYFNDS

-380 TTFAPIL
+380 TVFAPIL

-399 AAPKGDDPYYQ
+399 AAPKGDDPYYE
-410 DICNSYLQ
+410 DICNSCLQ
-418 LPEHLTGTSDA
+418 LPEHLSGTSDA

-438 MTASSAT
+438 ITASSAT

-556 NDNQQNEQQ
+556 GDNQQDQQQ
-565 PEPSPSPTPSPQ
+565 PEPSPSPSPTPSPQ
-577 PPEQNEQEEPTPSPD
+577 PPEQDQQEEPTPSPA
-592 PQPEQDPDVPPPP
+592 PQPPQDPDVPPPP

-619 AALAALIVRIHLRM
+619 AAVAALVVRIHLRM
-633 PAHMAAKTAS
+633 PAHMAAQATGES
-643 DTDKIFVYGS
+643 DKIFIYGS
-653 AVYTLLRLM
+653 AVYALLRLM

-698 SHYSRVEPGPAETAR
+698 SHYSRVEPGPAESAR
-713 AKDIFTRL
+713 ARDIFTRL

-733 MLTVAFGKNGY
+733 MFAAAFGKGVY
-744 TSLDTPLM
+744 TGLDTPLV

-758 QYDYASAVAQ
+758 QYDYTFAVAQ
-768 KKGQKGRKIKSKK
+768 KKGLKAR
-781 GQSKKKNK
+781 KKKVKPVRLNK
-789 QPNAPA
+789 RPKPAGAPKRPSAPA
-795 RNPAPP
+795 PETRRP
-801 SAEKPHQSVSRPQT
+801 S
-815 PAEPKA
+815 PAEPDA
-821 PPQPDVPARSPAV
+821 PGKPNNAPDQPPVAPAHR
-834 PSRQEGLRETSAP
+834 EGERETGAP

-852 DRK
+852 DRRS

>member
-19 LLLTMGLLLPLMFTF
+19 MLLAMGLLLPLMFTF

-43 IGSAVAV
+43 IASATAV
-50 TVLCTV
+50 TVLCTA
-56 LGTLPRGRLILG
+56 LGTLRRGRLVLG
-68 ITGGALLA
+68 IVGGALLA
-76 LQLVL
+76 VQLVL
-81 PQMGLIGW
+81 PHMGLIGW
-89 AIEAFKA
+89 AMEAFKA
-96 ISLYLNGVTAAAP
+96 VSLYLNGVTAAAP
-109 LFAKQLGLTLG
+109 LFARQLGLTLG
-120 VGVAGVSYLFSSRNV
+120 VTVAGISYLFSSRNV

-156 AEHLWYA
+156 AEHLWFA
-163 APALVALLLLVSQTS
+163 TPALVALLLLVSQTS
-178 HEKTNLFEVLPLAAA
+178 HEKSNLFQVLPLAVA

-232 RNVFTLGAYGYYPQG
+232 RNVFTLGNYGYYPQG
-247 NARLGGPAEPADSPV
+247 NARLGGPTQPSDSPV

-302 QSLRESVFLENMPSD
+302 QSLRESVFLENMPSV

-325 LDQHAVSIQMQNT
+325 LDEHAVSIQMQDT

-354 QSNIVAYFNDS
+354 QTNLVAYFNDS

-380 TTFAPIL
+380 TVFAPIL

-399 AAPKGDDPYYQ
+399 AAPKGDDPYYE
-410 DICNSYLQ
+410 DICNSCLQ
-418 LPEHLTGTSDA
+418 LPEHLSGTSDA

-438 MTASSAT
+438 ITASSAT

-556 NDNQQNEQQ
+556 GDNQQDQQQ
-565 PEPSPSPTPSPQ
+565 PEPSPSPSPTPSPQ
-577 PPEQNEQEEPTPSPD
+577 PPEQDQQEEPTPSPD
-592 PQPEQDPDVPPPP
+592 PQPRQDPDVPPPP

-619 AALAALIVRIHLRM
+619 AAVAALVVRIHLRM
-633 PAHMAAKTAS
+633 PAHMAAKATGES
-643 DTDKIFVYGS
+643 DKIFIYGS
-653 AVYTLLRLM
+653 AVYALLRLM

-698 SHYSRVEPGPAETAR
+698 SHYSRVEPGPAESAR
-713 AKDIFTRL
+713 ARDIFTRL

-733 MLTVAFGKNGY
+733 MFAAAFGKGVY
-744 TSLDTPLM
+744 TGLDTPLV

-758 QYDYASAVAQ
+758 QYDYTFAVTQ
-768 KKGQKGRKIKSKK
+768 KKGLKAR
-781 GQSKKKNK
+781 KKKVKPVRLNK
-789 QPNAPA
+789 RPKPAGAPKRPSAPAPETRRPSPAESDAPGKPNNAPDQPPVAPA
-795 RNPAPP
+795 RC
-801 SAEKPHQSVSRPQT
+801 
-815 PAEPKA
+815 
-821 PPQPDVPARSPAV
+821 
-834 PSRQEGLRETSAP
+834 EGKRETGAP

-852 DRK
+852 DRRS

>member
-19 LLLTMGLLLPLMFTF
+19 LLMTMGLLLPLMFTF

-43 IGSAVAV
+43 VASAAAV

-56 LGTLPRGRLILG
+56 LGTLRHGRLILG
-68 ITGGALLA
+68 IVGGALLA
-76 LQLVL
+76 LQLLL

-89 AIEAFKA
+89 AMEAFKA
-96 ISLYLNGVTAAAP
+96 ISLYLSGVTAATP
-109 LFAKQLGLTLG
+109 LFAKQLALTLG
-120 VGVAGVSYLFSSRNV
+120 VVVAAVSYLFSSRNV

-163 APALVALLLLVSQTS
+163 TPALVALLLLVSQTS

-193 VVALAMLLLPSGQT
+193 VVVLAMLLLPSGQT

-232 RNVFTLGAYGYYPQG
+232 RNVFTLGSYGYYPQG
-247 NARLGGPAEPADSPV
+247 NARLGGPTEPSDSPV

-302 QSLRESVFLENMPSD
+302 QSLRESVFLENMPSE

-325 LDQHAVSIQMQNT
+325 LDEHAVSIRMQDT

-354 QSNIVAYFNDS
+354 QSNMVAYFNDS

-380 TTFAPIL
+380 TVFAPIL

-399 AAPKGDDPYYQ
+399 AAPKGDDPYYD
-410 DICNSYLQ
+410 DIRSSYLQ

-429 ERMLADVNN
+429 ERMMADVSNI
-438 MTASSAT
+438 TASSAT

-556 NDNQQNEQQ
+556 NDNQQDEQP
-565 PEPSPSPTPSPQ
+565 PEPSPSPSPTPSPQ
-577 PPEQNEQEEPTPSPD
+577 PPEQDQQDEPTPSPD
-592 PQPEQDPDVPPPP
+592 PQPQQDPDVPPPP

-633 PAHMAAKTAS
+633 PAHMAARATG
-643 DTDKIFVYGS
+643 DTDRIFVYGS

-683 ALPVQVLPLWRIMAM
+683 SLPVQMLPLWRIMAM

-713 AKDIFTRL
+713 ARDVFSRL
-721 YKPQSPV
+721 YKPQSPL

-733 MLTVAFGKNGY
+733 MFAVAFGKGVY
-744 TSLDTPLM
+744 TGLDTPLV
-752 HEEPKP
+752 HEEPRP
-758 QYDYASAVAQ
+758 QYDYASAVSR
-768 KKGQKGRKIKSKK
+768 KKGQKARKGKAKK
-781 GQSKKKNK
+781 AGK
-789 QPNAPA
+789 APA
-795 RNPAPP
+795 RSSAKPPAARAPRKPQAPSEASEAQPPSGGAQARP
-801 SAEKPHQSVSRPQT
+801 SAEPKRP
-815 PAEPKA
+815 EP
-821 PPQPDVPARSPAV
+821 PRDT
-834 PSRQEGLRETSAP
+834 GAP

-852 DRK
+852 DRR